1 VFIVAPT
8 TEGERL
14 DRNME
19 HVSGYVYVQARTG
32 VTGAKDDVSDQTER
46 SLDRL
51 ADYDVPKAVGFGIKT
66 GEHAERIVAG
76 GADGVIVGSA
86 LVDIVAEGTS
96 AASQTQSDDVAEGVA
111 NDTPTEE
118 VAARLEEKARE
129 LKAGAERGYEQRVP
143 QAEGN

>member
-1 VFIVAPT
+1 
-8 TEGERL
+8 
-14 DRNME
+14 ME

-51 ADYDVPKAVGFGIKT
+51 REYDVPKAVGFGIKT
-66 GEHAERIVAG
+66 GEHAERIVSG

-86 LVDIVAEGTS
+86 LVDIVAEGLE
-96 AASQTQSDDVAEGVA
+96 A
-111 NDTPTEE
+111 DTPTPE

-129 LKAGAERGYEQRVP
+129 LKRGAKRGYEQRVP